1 MTDIGKAISATIV
14 AGTMVL
20 GATAS
25 QAQLVPC
32 PATIVRAPPAMD
44 ASDERPLGTMRAT
57 PTNPVHCT
65 TGVALPVTATITL
78 WRCLTEPPEDE
89 TGVADAP
96 WSHAFMIEREGEA
109 LQYYRD
115 EVMAGALDAWRVVDA
130 DLDGDGAS
138 EHVVAL
144 WNSQGNGLG
153 ISRWTLHV
161 FSPDWRLLGTR
172 EEVADWG
179 RSAIIAAPGG
189 RPGCDMLLTDY
200 VEDAPAPGREGY
212 ALEAKFLGMVD
223 GLVVEVDDRSVLR
236 RRLDARLQRQRAL
249 RDAGEGFEIESDV
262 AAWLAPVSG
271 VEPARF

>member
-1 MTDIGKAISATIV
+1 MTISSKICGAGAAV
-14 AGTMVL
+14 AMVL
-20 GATAS
+20 TAS
-25 QAQLVPC
+25 IASAQIAPC
-32 PATIVRAPPAMD
+32 AGMIVRAPPAMD

-78 WRCLTEPPEDE
+78 WRCQTEPPEDE
-89 TGVADAP
+89 TGVADAE
-96 WSHAFMIEREGEA
+96 WSHAFLIEREGEA

-130 DLDGDGAS
+130 DLDGDGTS

-144 WNSQGNGLG
+144 WTGQGNGLG

-161 FSPDWRLLGTR
+161 FNADWRLLGTR

-200 VEDAPAPGREGY
+200 VEDAPAPGREGL

-223 GLVVEVDDRSVLR
+223 GLVVEVDDRPLLR
-236 RRLDARLQRQRAL
+236 RRLDTRFQRQRAL
-249 RDAGEGFEIESDV
+249 RDAGAGWEIESDV
-262 AAWLAPVSG
+262 AAWLEPVSG
-271 VEPARF
+271 AEAARF